1 MTRETLTWLAAL
13 PAFFLA
19 FSAQAHDPA
28 EHMKGGEKPDC
39 AAMQHMDRSR
49 LDSDDAVMQAMMQK
63 CMDEM
68 HRDQAGPE
76 DSPADHSRQNDNGD
90 ANSPAKH
97 EQ

>member
-1 MTRETLTWLAAL
+1 MTRETLRWLTAL
-13 PAFFLA
+13 PALFLA
-19 FSAQAHDPA
+19 FSAQAHDPV
-28 EHMKGGEKPDC
+28 EHMKGSEKPDC
-39 AAMQHMDRSR
+39 AAMQHTDRSR

-76 DSPADHSRQNDNGD
+76 DSPADYSRQNDNGN